1 MILDEINKANVQA
14 IKDKDQVARNIYSV
28 VKNKAL
34 MEVVRKR
41 TAGGGDLTD
50 ADMVAIL
57 QKTIK
62 ELTEEGENYRRVNN
76 TVELENI
83 KKQKAL
89 LEGYL
94 PKMMSE
100 DEIKT
105 EIMKLD
111 DKSIPT
117 VMRHFKA
124 NFAGKCDMRTVQEVL
139 KKL

>member
-1 MILDEINKANVQA
+1 MILDDINKANVQA

-41 TAGGGDLTD
+41 TAGGELTD

-62 ELTEEGENYRRVNN
+62 ELSEEGENYRKVNN
-76 TVELENI
+76 TAELNNI
-83 KKQKAL
+83 ERQKQL

-100 DEIKT
+100 DEIKA
-105 EIMKLD
+105 EIMKLSD
-111 DKSIPT
+111 RSVPT
-117 VMRHFKA
+117 VMKHFKS
-124 NFAGKCDMRTVQEVL
+124 NFAGKCDMRAVQEVL